1 MVMLTYKR
9 THCLVP
15 GEVQTRRNWRIHL
28 IVEAAQVTSVW
39 LIAACVH
46 EVAVRQGCGCDP
58 GCPVSFQLSLMAS
71 LHVPLP
77 DGVPLT
83 SPTLVGGLGGDWY
96 GKQL

>member
-1 MVMLTYKR
+1 
-9 THCLVP
+9 
-15 GEVQTRRNWRIHL
+15 
-28 IVEAAQVTSVW
+28 
-39 LIAACVH
+39 
-46 EVAVRQGCGCDP
+46 
-58 GCPVSFQLSLMAS
+58 MAS